1 MSNESASDN
10 HGAGPISPAKFSH
23 AVLRTTRL
31 KEMVEWYKTVLNAEV
46 LYQNDF
52 LVFMTYDEEHHRIA
66 LAAVPGLIE
75 KPKRSAGLDHLAF
88 FYTTMGDWITTYER
102 LKAVGI
108 KPKVSVHHGLTMSL
122 YYRDPDDNGIELS
135 IDNVEKSK
143 WHDWMRNGLK
153 ENPLGAPLDP
163 DELAA
168 KYHAGAPEPELRLFK
183 PPSGKFDPE
192 VLRRMLE

>member
-1 MSNESASDN
+1 MSSESAIN
-10 HGAGPISPAKFSH
+10 TNGARTISPAKLSH

-46 LYQNDF
+46 LFQNEF

-88 FYTTMGDWITTYER
+88 FYSTLGDWIATYER
-102 LKAVGI
+102 LKVAGI
-108 KPKVSVHHGLTMSL
+108 TPRVSIHHGLTMSL
-122 YYRDPDDNGIELS
+122 YYRDPDDNGVELS

-143 WHDWMRNGLK
+143 WHDYMRNDLGK
-153 ENPLGAPLDP
+153 NPIGAPMSP
-163 DELAA
+163 DDLAL
-168 KYHAGAPEPELRLFK
+168 KYHSGAPEAEIRRFSPK
-183 PPSGKFDPE
+183 SGDFDPE
-192 VLRRMLE
+192 ILRRMIE

>member
-1 MSNESASDN
+1 MSNESATGN
-10 HGAGPISPAKFSH
+10 GARRISPAKLSH

-31 KEMVEWYKTVLNAEV
+31 KEMVEWYTTVLNAEI

-66 LAAVPGLIE
+66 LAAVPGLVE

-88 FYTTMGDWITTYER
+88 FYPTLGDWIVTYER
-102 LKAVGI
+102 LKTIGI
-108 KPKVSVHHGLTMSL
+108 TPKRSIHHGLTMSL
-122 YYRDPDDNGIELS
+122 YYRDPDDNGVELS

-153 ENPLGAPLDP
+153 ENPLGAPMDP

-168 KYHAGAPEPELRLFK
+168 KYHAGAPEAEIRLFK
-183 PPSGKFDPE
+183 PSSGKFDPE
-192 VLRRMLE
+192 VLRRMIE